1 MAVAQLT
8 KVNEITRR
16 RRLGILVI
24 CCMSLLL
31 VGLDTTIVNVALPSI
46 GRDLH
51 TSSVSELQWILDAYT
66 VVIASLLM
74 LSGATADRVGRKLV
88 FRLGV
93 GIFTLGSLLCSLAP
107 SVGLLIL
114 FRMFQAV
121 GGSMMNPVAMSI
133 INNTFTD
140 QRERAQAIGIWGM
153 AVGVSM
159 ALGPVLGG
167 VLVSSVGWRSVF
179 WINIPVGIAAI
190 ILMTRYVPE
199 SKAPK
204 ARRPDPVAQI
214 LVVGLLGFLTFAIIE
229 VPGWGWTSPAILAS
243 FTLTAA
249 SAAALIVWETRRREP
264 LIDLEVFRSVPFSGT
279 AVIAVLAF
287 FVMAGFLLVNTLYL
301 QDGRGLSPL
310 HAGLDTLPMAA
321 AWLVS
326 SPVAGRLV
334 GHRGPRLSL
343 LAAGVLIA
351 AAGAMLATITN
362 QTSFTFLFA
371 AYVLLGVG
379 MGLVNPPISVAALSG
394 MPAARSGVAA
404 AIASSCRQVGGAL
417 GVAILGAIV
426 AFHEHGAAR
435 AIAVA
440 SHDAWWVMA
449 GAGLAIIALTF
460 VVTSSRALATA
471 KRVEPA

>member
-1 MAVAQLT
+1 MAVAQLIE
-8 KVNEITRR
+8 VNEITRR

-107 SVGLLIL
+107 SVALLIV

-121 GGSMMNPVAMSI
+121 GASMMNPVAMSI

-140 QRERAQAIGIWGM
+140 RRERAQAIGIWGM

-190 ILMTRYVPE
+190 ILMTLYVPE

-214 LVVGLLGFLTFAIIE
+214 LVVALLGFLTFAIIE

-243 FTLTAA
+243 FALTAA
-249 SAAALIVWETRRREP
+249 STAALIVWESRRREP
-264 LIDLEVFRSVPFSGT
+264 LIDLQVFRSVPFSGT

-287 FVMAGFLLVNTLYL
+287 FAMAGFLLVNTLYL

-321 AWLVS
+321 AWLIS

-371 AYVLLGVG
+371 AYLLLGVG

-426 AFHEHGAAR
+426 AFHEHGATT